1 LHAAA
6 EVAGIECDETVPRQA
21 LTEKMCLPLSA
32 ITQGRVQLA
41 LDPAISIPIG
51 LSMAHEEQA

>member
-1 LHAAA
+1 LHASA

-21 LTEKMCLPLSA
+21 LTQTTCLPLSA
-32 ITQGRVQLA
+32 ITQGRVQLT

-51 LSMAHEEQA
+51 FAMAHEEQA